1 MGLLGKGTCQGNNGK
16 LISQNSQEKA
26 GGRGGILLY
35 VGPDSFLGWL
45 EAFPRRTNKAC
56 EVSIVA
62 GGYSKMPGS
71 AKESA
76 PSKVKLIKTR

>member
-26 GGRGGILLY
+26 GGGGILY

-62 GGYSKMPGS
+62 GGYSKMPGNYLVCQG
-71 AKESA
+71 KCT
-76 PSKVKLIKTR
+76 VKS

>member
-26 GGRGGILLY
+26 GGGILLY

-45 EAFPRRTNKAC
+45 EAFPCRTNKAC

-76 PSKVKLIKTR
+76 PSKVKLIETR